1 MSELVLPVRATG
13 QSSQRF
19 SQARSTSSRF
29 ALLAGI
35 CAALLLAFPHRA
47 QAAAYTPPIEFFHGT
62 SVIAVGEAASAMLRP
77 ATEELFNGAQ
87 ILITWTGSG
96 ETTSLDTT
104 YYLYYYAFANFTGV
118 TPGIFDVFATA
129 DWSARAENFGLPA
142 SSCISTA
149 SAPQSITV
157 VTVTNVTASAYHV
170 AEGSGPVTLTAQ
182 MTPINAP
189 EKVFW
194 DFAPSEGGGGF
205 STNQGLTTL
214 LYHGAGWS
222 SNRVVARCGTT
233 STEVL
238 IHIYRVT
245 GITASPQPAVA
256 GEPITLT
263 AITEPANCPLPITWN
278 ISTNTGAT
286 ITNAFGP
293 GTHTVIASLGAG
305 TITQTLDVVSVGVK
319 EILYEWPANSDNWL
333 PWAGLAT
340 GFPPLPTTAAV
351 AVGSSFRVKALP
363 EPEGAGF
370 PAGWPVW
377 SGLASGSGPIATAT
391 FASVSTNLSDY
402 QSVTATSGTSS
413 RTEQAVVFGIDSIL
427 VATNHVAIGT
437 NTLTLTP
444 QMTPSSGGEHLV
456 VWDCTN
462 ATLTLGS
469 GASVEFPTD
478 QAGSFTATATCGSSA
493 ASTNL
498 FVYRVTEVT
507 ASPNP
512 AAVGTPVVLNAITEP
527 PSCPLP
533 ITWSVS
539 TNIST
544 TMTNFSA
551 SAGYHTSWAL
561 LGTSSNSCVVTNVGI
576 SHIEY
581 QDFDLADAWLPP
593 QSPLYTVTGISVP
606 FRAFPDPADAA
617 WPASQPVWFVDGV
630 VQGSSTTFTLP
641 GGPVAS
647 SVTNVTKVEVRCGS
661 SQKDANVLFF
671 KSELVSGPAIYW
683 VGRNMSEWGV
693 GERISITNR
702 ISPGDINPSAL
713 DLSWGT
719 NFPGPVNFDQSTPVA
734 TLDDVTIVGGYEII
748 AYRGKNYYGN
758 SVPIELGRK
767 MESFSAPTSVTY
779 VPVLPGL
786 DPTSSI
792 ISIGSTNVSGSGV
805 WHDVNTVSAGIKLAL
820 FVSPTDKDFSK
831 LRFSEG
837 IAPYEATGVLV
848 PRYGGQTHQ
857 RGDEVQTIH
866 RHTFG
871 WLLSGIDTARTLAPH
886 LGVGVTPAAGGY
898 PTGGSATISIPFQ
911 WRMPSAP
918 NGFNLWYFTIS
929 EIPHPRLVTPSGDTS
944 GKKQNVSYSAA
955 FGAPSSSYPDTT
967 NPLLP

>member
-19 SQARSTSSRF
+19 SQVRTTSPRF
-29 ALLAGI
+29 ALLAGL
-35 CAALLLAFPHRA
+35 CAALLLAFSHRA

-129 DWSARAENFGLPA
+129 DWSARAENIGLPA

-333 PWAGLAT
+333 PWSGLAT
-340 GFPPLPTTAAV
+340 GFPPLPATAAV
-351 AVGSSFRVKALP
+351 AVGSSFNLKAMP
-363 EPEGAGF
+363 EPEGAEF

-377 SGLASGSGPIATAT
+377 SGAASGSGPIATAT
-391 FASVSTNLSDY
+391 FTAVSTNLSDY

-444 QMTPSSGGEHLV
+444 QMTPASGGEHLV

-469 GASVEFPTD
+469 GAGVEFPCD
-478 QAGSFTATATCGSSA
+478 QSGSFTVTAACGSSS

-498 FVYRVTEVT
+498 FVYRVTGVVV
-507 ASPNP
+507 PHLH
-512 AAVGTPVVLNAITEP
+512 AVGVNVIASATIEP
-527 PSCPLP
+527 SGCPLP
-533 ITWSVS
+533 LRWSANSTVSLPFTTQTFIFSPVPKGNHILTAHLGNSEVS
-539 TNIST
+539 TNFWVIGVSNFYYKDPQSGSWEPANTANYELINSSLEVAVIRDPDTSPDWPPGYPQWFLDNT
-544 TMTNFSA
+544 TSA
-551 SAGYHTSWAL
+551 SFVGQQVIQRPFASLSLSLGDNKWTRAICGTNWNGFATTVFKMEIKAYPFEDWLLRGSDPSQFGLCELVVISNNVSPAGLTVSDVGALWSPTTNGYFGTGSGVDSWDGMTAVVEDVSAPETIPFAVYRRGNVIASKSIEFIEPEGVTYTPVYTSRFYTNSTGGIEEL
-561 LGTSSNSCVVTNVGI
+561 LPGPQKASNSWPMSRNFEVFITPAHVSFRRLQFMEEAAQVITDGI
-576 SHIEY
+576 VDQALFRDGWGWKPIGK
-581 QDFDLADAWLPP
+581 P
-593 QSPLYTVTGISVP
+593 VP
-606 FRAFPDPADAA
+606 FR
-617 WPASQPVWFVDGV
+617 
-630 VQGSSTTFTLP
+630 
-641 GGPVAS
+641 GGPV
-647 SVTNVTKVEVRCGS
+647 NV
-661 SQKDANVLFF
+661 DLF
-671 KSELVSGPAIYW
+671 G
-683 VGRNMSEWGV
+683 
-693 GERISITNR
+693 
-702 ISPGDINPSAL
+702 
-713 DLSWGT
+713 
-719 NFPGPVNFDQSTPVA
+719 
-734 TLDDVTIVGGYEII
+734 
-748 AYRGKNYYGN
+748 
-758 SVPIELGRK
+758 
-767 MESFSAPTSVTY
+767 
-779 VPVLPGL
+779 
-786 DPTSSI
+786 
-792 ISIGSTNVSGSGV
+792 
-805 WHDVNTVSAGIKLAL
+805 
-820 FVSPTDKDFSK
+820 
-831 LRFSEG
+831 EG
-837 IAPYEATGVLV
+837 IHAIDFEPDPSPIALV
-848 PRYGGQTHQ
+848 Y
-857 RGDEVQTIH
+857 
-866 RHTFG
+866 
-871 WLLSGIDTARTLAPH
+871 
-886 LGVGVTPAAGGY
+886 
-898 PTGGSATISIPFQ
+898 
-911 WRMPSAP
+911 
-918 NGFNLWYFTIS
+918 GFNLGTQSATVKLAYKVPLISGEHRVGYFPSLIFSGSYFGTGFRVIS
-929 EIPHPRLVTPSGDTS
+929 FDWANYTSTGNYYDRLP
-944 GKKQNVSYSAA
+944 
-955 FGAPSSSYPDTT
+955 FISSP
-967 NPLLP
+967 

>member
-1 MSELVLPVRATG
+1 MSESVLSVPASN
-13 QSSQRF
+13 QSPLLF
-19 SQARSTSSRF
+19 DHARSMASRISVLMVF
-29 ALLAGI
+29 
-35 CAALLLAFPHRA
+35 CASLFLAFPHRV
-47 QAAAYTPPIEFFHGT
+47 QAAAFTHPIVVQFGDPI
-62 SVIAVGEAASAMLRP
+62 IAVGEYAG
-77 ATEELFNGAQ
+77 TY
-87 ILITWTGSG
+87 ITDEVDFWFAESPVTSSWTGSG
-96 ETTSLDTT
+96 EVVTVYYPNVGYVAGASL
-104 YYLYYYAFANFTGV
+104 LAV
-118 TPGIFDVFATA
+118 TPGVFDYTVVV
-129 DWSARAENFGLPA
+129 DWSNHYLNDGIASELCRTTNVYPA
-142 SSCISTA
+142 A
-149 SAPQSITV
+149 FTV
-157 VTVTNVTASAYHV
+157 VDVTNLTASAYHV
-170 AEGSGPVTLTAQ
+170 AEGAGPITLTAQ
-182 MTPINAP
+182 MTPVNAP
-189 EKVFW
+189 DKVFW
-194 DFAPSEGGGGF
+194 ELLEGGGEF
-205 STNQGLTTL
+205 STTQGLTTQF
-214 LYHGAGWS
+214 YPYGWVS
-222 SNRVVARCGTT
+222 SNVVACRWGPNR
-233 STEVL
+233 TEVV

-245 GITASPQPAVA
+245 GITSTPQPAVA
-256 GEPITLT
+256 GQPITLT
-263 AITEPANCPLPITWN
+263 AITEPAGCPLPITWN
-278 ISTNTGAT
+278 IGTDTGTT

-305 TITQTLDVVSVGVK
+305 TITQTLNVVSVGVK